1 MIPKSGYRFSDKIM
15 LQSIREAAMRACMRI
30 VASIAA
36 LLLTLMSIDGA
47 SAQSYPSRPVRI
59 IVPFAPGGVTDI
71 MARLLGA
78 KLSERLGQPF
88 YIENHPG
95 AGGNIGMGMA
105 ARAEPDGHSILF
117 VSSSYVAN
125 PSLYNNPGYD
135 PKDFTPVIK
144 AAATPNLWFVHPSL
158 PAKSMKELIDLIKA
172 SPGKYNVAS
181 PGLGTTPHLGIELMR
196 LALNLDYVM
205 IQYSGGGPAVQ
216 SKLAGTTL
224 VQCSALANST
234 GLLKDGQLRGLGVAS
249 KKRSAALPDIPTLE
263 EQGITEQNA
272 ETMQGILVPA
282 ATPKPIVELL
292 QKEIDRIVKLPEI
305 SEKMVQLGFDPE
317 GGSSA
322 DFDAY
327 VRSEIARWK
336 KVIEDAKIKKI

>member
-1 MIPKSGYRFSDKIM
+1 
-15 LQSIREAAMRACMRI
+15 MRAGFRFLCGT
-30 VASIAA
+30 AA
-36 LLLTLMSIDGA
+36 LLGVMLSAA
-47 SAQSYPSRPVRI
+47 SSVAQTYPSKPVRI

-78 KLSERLGQPF
+78 KLSEKLGQPF

-105 ARAEPDGHSILF
+105 ARAEPDGHTILF

-144 AAATPNLWFVHPSL
+144 AAATPNLWFVNPSM

-216 SKLAGTTL
+216 STLAGTTL
-224 VQCSALANST
+224 IQCSALANST
-234 GLLKDGQLRGLGVAS
+234 GLLKDGQLRGLGVAAT
-249 KKRSAALPDIPTLE
+249 KRSAALPDIPTLE
-263 EQGITEQNA
+263 EQGITGQNA

-282 ATPKPIVELL
+282 VTPKPIVELL

-305 SEKMVQLGFDPE
+305 SDKMLQLGFDPE

-327 VRSEIARWK
+327 VKSELARWK

>member
-1 MIPKSGYRFSDKIM
+1 
-15 LQSIREAAMRACMRI
+15 MRACMRI

-71 MARLLGA
+71 MARLLGG
-78 KLSERLGQPF
+78 KLSEKFGQQF
-88 YIENHPG
+88 FVENHPG
-95 AGGNIGMGMA
+95 AGGNIGMGIA
-105 ARAEPDGHSILF
+105 ARAEGDGHTILF
-117 VSSSYVAN
+117 VSSSFVAN
-125 PSLYNNPGYD
+125 PSLYNNPPYD

-144 AAATPNLWFVHPSL
+144 AAATPNLWFVNPSL
-158 PAKSMKELIDLIKA
+158 PVKSMKELIDLIKA

-196 LALNLDYVM
+196 LSLDLDYVM
-205 IQYSGGGPAVQ
+205 IQYGGGGPAVQ
-216 SKLAGTTL
+216 STLAGTTL
-224 VQCSALANST
+224 IQCSALANST
-234 GLLKDGQLRGLGVAS
+234 ALLQDGKLRGLGVAAR
-249 KKRSAALPDIPTLE
+249 KRSAALPDVPTLE
-263 EQGITEQNA
+263 EQGITGQNA

-282 ATPKPIVELL
+282 STPKAIVELL
-292 QKEIDRIVKLPEI
+292 QNEIDRIIKLPEI
-305 SEKMVQLGFDPE
+305 SERMVQLGFDPE

-327 VRSEIARWK
+327 LKSEIARWK